1 MTYTVRKFKL
11 IFYSNMRK
19 SNNQIIFSASD
30 LSNHIHCKHLT
41 NLNYDVVQGLKEK
54 PISNNRVL
62 DVLRERGIDFE
73 NSYLIELEDKGH
85 SIVKIDSE
93 EPNARQKTI
102 DAMRQGAD
110 YIYQARLSND
120 KWQGWADFLIK
131 VTTPSELGNWSYEVI
146 DTKLST
152 QTRAGTILQISL
164 YSEII
169 EEIQG
174 LLPEYMHVRTPESEL
189 SYRVNDYISYLR
201 LTKKRLDNAIN
212 IPIATYPEPC
222 SHSIICN
229 WWEHCNGIRRNDDHL
244 SFIAGMGTSQIKEV
258 KQHGITTLQAMSE
271 IPLPIPF
278 KPTKGSKET
287 FTKLREQ
294 SRVQNESRTAQKPI
308 YELLELK
315 ENTGFYILPEP
326 TDGDIYLDFEGDPLV
341 EPSGLEYLFGWV
353 FQEKYNCIWVSNLE
367 EEKAALEQFIDF
379 VFEKR
384 KVFPALHI
392 YHFAPYETIALK
404 NMMGKYATK
413 ENEIDILLRTNS
425 FVDLHR
431 VLKQSIRAGVERYS
445 LKDLEKY
452 HGFIREMDLR
462 IVSKIK
468 AEFEF
473 LLEIKK
479 FELITDKMKDAIQ
492 LYNRE
497 DCFST
502 LNLHLWLE
510 KERELLITRG
520 NIISRPIVNT
530 AEVPEH
536 VNAHLERIQPIYDA
550 LMYENPLDV
559 NERNKDQQARFILAN
574 MLDWYRREQK
584 SFWWEYFRI
593 MELEPDELLDEKTAL
608 TYLQYTGESI
618 PEKKSV
624 IDTYLFPGQECE
636 LRPGD
641 QLKNENGGNA
651 GEIIEID
658 ELQGIIKLKKGPS
671 IKETHPNT
679 IIKFEQF
686 STKDKEESLI
696 HFAQWILANGFENN
710 LNDYK
715 VTRDLLLNNL
725 PDLSQALNQN
735 TDLLEKSIDWA
746 SKLDYS
752 YLPIQGPPG
761 SGKSFTGSHMVLE
774 LIKKGKKIG
783 ITALS
788 HKVIINLLDKVKKI
802 AASQGFDLQIIY
814 KGSTNDVGDYPWD
827 IAKNVDTIVSN
838 ISKYQV
844 IAGTSFMWCNEKLKN
859 SVDYLIIDEAGQFAL
874 IDTLVVSQASRNI
887 VFLGDHQQLKQPMKG
902 VHPDGTDVSALEHL
916 LEGKKTISEE
926 KGIFLEKTWRMHPN
940 ICSFDS
946 EMFYESRL
954 HAVDGLEKQRVEGNT
969 QFQGSGLF
977 YKAVIHQGNNNLS
990 LEEIDEIEKITIELT
1005 KGDVFWYDEKNN
1017 KNILQRSDIKI
1028 ITPYNSSVF
1037 ELQKRIQNIEI
1048 GTVDKFQGQEAA
1060 VIIYSVASSS
1070 AEDAPRGMDFLY
1082 SPNRFNVAVS
1092 RAKAIFIMVGNPVI
1106 FEPDCK
1112 SPEQIKLANPFCR
1125 FIEMAEILT

>member
-1 MTYTVRKFKL
+1 
-11 IFYSNMRK
+11 MRK
-19 SNNQIIFSASD
+19 SHNQIIFSASD

-73 NSYLIELEDKGH
+73 NSFLIELEAKGL
-85 SIVKIDSE
+85 SIVKIEQD

-102 DAMRQGAD
+102 VAMYQGAD

-120 KWQGWADFLIK
+120 NWQGWADFLIK
-131 VTTPSELGNWSYEVI
+131 VATPSKLGNWSYEVI

-174 LLPEYMHVRTPESEL
+174 LLPEYMHVKTPESEL

-201 LTKKRLDNAIN
+201 LIKKRLNNAIN
-212 IPIATYPEPC
+212 TPIETYPEPC
-222 SHSIICN
+222 SHCDICN
-229 WWEHCNGIRRNDDHL
+229 WWQHCNGIRREDDHL

-258 KQHGITTLQAMSE
+258 KQHGITTLEGMSE
-271 IPLPIPF
+271 MPLPISF

-294 SRVQNESRTAQKPI
+294 ARLQNESRIKQKPI

-315 ENTGFYILPEP
+315 ENTGLYNLPEP
-326 TDGDIYLDFEGDPLV
+326 SDGDVYLDFEGDPLV
-341 EPSGLEYLFGWV
+341 QPSGLEYLFGWV
-353 FQEKYNCIWVSNLE
+353 YQKKYYCIWVSNLE
-367 EEKAALEQFIDF
+367 EEKAALKEFIDF
-379 VFEKR
+379 VFDKR
-384 KVFPALHI
+384 KEFPALHI
-392 YHFAPYETIALK
+392 YHYAPYETIALK
-404 NMMGKYATK
+404 RMMGKYAVK
-413 ENEIDILLRTNS
+413 ENEIDVLLRTKS

-445 LKDLEKY
+445 LKDLEVY
-452 HGFIREMDLR
+452 HGFVREMDLR
-462 IVSKIK
+462 TLSKFK
-468 AEFEF
+468 ADFEF
-473 LLEIKK
+473 LLESKK
-479 FELITDKMKDAIQ
+479 FELITEEMKAAIQ
-492 LYNRE
+492 LYNQD
-497 DCFST
+497 DCYST
-502 LNLHLWLE
+502 INLHFWLE
-510 KERELLITRG
+510 EKRELF
-520 NIISRPIVNT
+520 ISNGKVIERPIVNT
-530 AEVPEH
+530 VEVPDS
-536 VNAHLERIQPIYDA
+536 VNAHLERITPIYDA
-550 LMYENPLDV
+550 LMQDIPLDV
-559 NERNKDQQARFILAN
+559 NERNKEQQARFILAN

-593 MELEPDELLDEKTAL
+593 LELEPDELLDEKTAL
-608 TYLQYTGESI
+608 TYLQFTGESI

-624 IDTYLFPGQECE
+624 VDTYFFPSQECE
-636 LRPGD
+636 LRPGN
-641 QLKNENGGNA
+641 QMKNENGGSA

-658 ELQGIIKLKKGPS
+658 ELNNYIKLKKGPS
-671 IKETHPNT
+671 NKDTHPNT

-696 HFAQWILANGFENN
+696 LFAEWIVANGFENS
-710 LNDYK
+710 LNEYK

-725 PDLSQALNQN
+725 PNLSEPLNQN
-735 TDLLEKSIDWA
+735 TDLLEKSIDWT

-761 SGKSFTGSHMVLE
+761 SGKSFTGSHMVIE

-788 HKVIINLLDKVKKI
+788 HKVIINLLDKIQKLALK
-802 AASQGFDLQIIY
+802 QGIDVSILY
-814 KGSTNDVGDYPWD
+814 KGSINDEGDYTWD
-827 IAKNVDTIVSN
+827 MAKNIDTIVPN

-874 IDTLVVSQASRNI
+874 IDTLVVSQASKNI

-902 VHPDGTDVSALEHL
+902 VHPDGTDVSALDHL

-926 KGIFLEKTWRMHPN
+926 KGIFLEKTYRMHPA
-940 ICSFDS
+940 ICFFDS

-954 HAVDGLEKQRVEGNT
+954 QSVDSLENQRIEGNT
-969 QFQGSGLF
+969 EFQGSGLF
-977 YKAVIHQGNNNLS
+977 YKAVIHEGNSNFS
-990 LEEIDEIEKITIELT
+990 IEEIDEIGKIIIELT
-1005 KGDVFWYDEKNN
+1005 KGDVFWYDDKNV
-1017 KNILQRSDIKI
+1017 KRVLKDSDIKI
-1028 ITPYNSSVF
+1028 ITPYNSNVF
-1037 ELQKRIQNIEI
+1037 ELQKRIPNIEI

-1070 AEDAPRGMDFLY
+1070 PEDAPRGMDFLY

-1092 RAKAIFIMVGNPVI
+1092 RAKAIFIMVGSPKI

-1125 FIEMAEILT
+1125 FIELAETKNE

>member
-1 MTYTVRKFKL
+1 
-11 IFYSNMRK
+11 MRK
-19 SNNQIIFSASD
+19 SHNQIIFSASD

-62 DVLRERGIDFE
+62 AVLRERGIDFE
-73 NSYLIELEDKGH
+73 NSFLVELEAKGL
-85 SIVKIDSE
+85 SIVKIDQE
-93 EPNARQKTI
+93 EPNSRQKTI
-102 DAMRQGAD
+102 EAMQQGAD

-131 VTTPSELGNWSYEVI
+131 VATPSTLGNWSYEVI

-201 LTKKRLDNAIN
+201 LIKKRLDNAIN
-212 IPIATYPEPC
+212 TPIDTYPEPC
-222 SHSIICN
+222 SHCDICN
-229 WWEHCNGIRRNDDHL
+229 WWQHCNGVRREDDHL

-258 KQHGITTLQAMSE
+258 KQYGITTLQAMSE

-294 SRVQNESRTAQKPI
+294 ARIQNETRTAQKPR
-308 YELLELK
+308 YELLELI
-315 ENTGFYILPEP
+315 ENTGFYNLPEP
-326 TDGDIYLDFEGDPLV
+326 SDGDIYLDFEGDPLV

-353 FQEKYNCIWVSNLE
+353 FQSNYYCIWVANLE

-379 VFEKR
+379 VFDKR
-384 KVFPALHI
+384 KEFSGLHI
-392 YHFAPYETIALK
+392 YHYAPYETIALK
-404 NMMGKYATK
+404 RMMGKYAVK
-413 ENEIDILLRTNS
+413 VNEIDILLRTKS

-445 LKDLEKY
+445 LKDLEVY
-452 HGFIREMDLR
+452 HGFVREMDLR
-462 IVSKIK
+462 TLSKFK
-468 AEFEF
+468 ADFEF
-473 LLEIKK
+473 LLESKK
-479 FELITDKMKDAIQ
+479 FELITEEMKAAIQ
-492 LYNRE
+492 LYNQD
-497 DCFST
+497 DCYST

-510 KERELLITRG
+510 KERELLISNGKT
-520 NIISRPIVNT
+520 IERPIENT
-530 AEVPEH
+530 AEVPESI
-536 VNAHLERIQPIYDA
+536 NAHLERITPIYDA
-550 LMYENPLDV
+550 LMQDIPLDV
-559 NERNKDQQARFILAN
+559 NERNNEQQARFILTN

-593 MELEPDELLDEKTAL
+593 LELEADELLDEKSTL
-608 TYLQYTGESI
+608 TYLQFTGQ
-618 PEKKSV
+618 SV
-624 IDTYLFPGQECE
+624 PDKRSFIDTYTFPSQECE
-636 LRPGD
+636 L
-641 QLKNENGGNA
+641 KKGNKVKIA
-651 GEIIEID
+651 NSKTSMEIIEID
-658 ELQGIIKLKKGPS
+658 DLQGFIKLKKGPS
-671 IKETHPNT
+671 NKDIHPLT
-679 IIKFEQF
+679 IIKDEYID
-686 STKDKEESLI
+686 TKKKEESLI
-696 HFAQWILANGFENN
+696 LFAEWIVANGFENS

-725 PDLSQALNQN
+725 PNLLQPLIDT
-735 TDLLEKSIDWA
+735 TDLVAKSIDWA
-746 SKLDYS
+746 SKLNNS

-788 HKVIINLLDKVKKI
+788 HKVIINLLDKVQKLAINQKI
-802 AASQGFDLQIIY
+802 DVSIIY
-814 KGSTNDVGDYPWD
+814 KGSNNDETEYEWNMVKSIDP
-827 IAKNVDTIVSN
+827 ILSN

-859 SVDYLIIDEAGQFAL
+859 NVDYLIIDEAGQFAL
-874 IDTLVVSQASRNI
+874 IDTLVVSQASKNI

-926 KGIFLEKTWRMHPN
+926 KGVFLEKTYRMHPS
-940 ICSFDS
+940 ICFFDS

-954 HAVDGLEKQRVEGNT
+954 QSVDGLENQRVEGNT
-969 QFQGSGLF
+969 VFQGSGLF
-977 YKAVIHQGNNNLS
+977 YKAVTHEGNTNFS
-990 LEEIDEIEKITIELT
+990 LEEIEDIEKITTELT
-1005 KGDVFWYDEKNN
+1005 KGDVFWYDDKNV
-1017 KNILQRSDIKI
+1017 KRVLQDTDIKI

-1037 ELQKRIQNIEI
+1037 ELQKRIPTIEI

-1060 VIIYSVASSS
+1060 VIIYSLASSS
-1070 AEDAPRGMDFLY
+1070 PEDAPRGMDFLY

-1092 RAKAIFIMVGNPVI
+1092 RAKAIFIMVGSPNI

-1125 FIEMAEILT
+1125 FIELAETKEV

>member
-1 MTYTVRKFKL
+1 
-11 IFYSNMRK
+11 MRK
-19 SNNQIIFSASD
+19 AHNQIIFSASD

-54 PISNNRVL
+54 PISNNKVL

-73 NSYLIELEDKGH
+73 NSFLIELETKGF
-85 SIVKIDSE
+85 SIVKIDPG

-102 DAMRQGAD
+102 DAMHHGVD

-131 VTTPSELGNWSYEVI
+131 VATPCALGNWSYQVI

-201 LTKKRLDNAIN
+201 LIKKRLDNAI
-212 IPIATYPEPC
+212 IAPIATYPEPC
-222 SHSIICN
+222 SHCDICN
-229 WWEHCNGIRRNDDHL
+229 WWQHCNGIRREDDHL

-294 SRVQNESRTAQKPI
+294 ARVQNETRTAQKPI
-308 YELLELK
+308 YELLELI
-315 ENTGFYILPEP
+315 ENTGFYNLPEP
-326 TDGDIYLDFEGDPLV
+326 SDGDIYLDFEGDPLV

-353 FQEKYNCIWVSNLE
+353 FQKEYHCIWVSNLE

-379 VFEKR
+379 VFDKR
-384 KVFPALHI
+384 KEFAGLHI
-392 YHFAPYETIALK
+392 YHYAPYETIALK
-404 NMMGKYATK
+404 RMMGKYAVK
-413 ENEIDILLRTNS
+413 ENEIDILLRTKS

-445 LKDLEKY
+445 LKDLEVY
-452 HGFIREMDLR
+452 HGFVREMDLR
-462 IVSKIK
+462 TLSKFK
-468 AEFEF
+468 ADFEF
-473 LLEIKK
+473 LLESKK
-479 FELITDKMKDAIQ
+479 FELITEEMKAIIQ
-492 LYNRE
+492 LYNQD
-497 DCFST
+497 DCYST

-510 KERELLITRG
+510 KERELLISNG
-520 NIISRPIVNT
+520 KLIERPIENT
-530 AEVPEH
+530 AEVPDS
-536 VNAHLERIQPIYDA
+536 VNAHLERITPIYDA
-550 LMYENPLDV
+550 LMQDIPLDV
-559 NERNKDQQARFILAN
+559 NERNKEQQARFILAN

-593 MELEPDELLDEKTAL
+593 LELETDELLDEKSTL
-608 TYLQYTGESI
+608 TYLQFTGQ
-618 PEKKSV
+618 SV
-624 IDTYLFPGQECE
+624 PDKRSFIDTYTFPSQECE
-636 LRPGD
+636 LRLGN
-641 QLKNENGGNA
+641 QIKNENGGSA

-658 ELQGIIKLKKGPS
+658 EINNFIKLKKGPS
-671 IKETHPNT
+671 IKDTHPNT

-686 STKDKEESLI
+686 STKDKEGTLI
-696 HFAQWILANGFENN
+696 QFAEWILVNGFENG
-710 LNDYK
+710 LNEYK

-725 PDLSQALNQN
+725 PNLLQPLVDNSDLVL
-735 TDLLEKSIDWA
+735 KSIDWA
-746 SKLDYS
+746 SKLNNS

-761 SGKSFTGSHMVLE
+761 SGKSYTGSHMVLE

-788 HKVIINLLDKVKKI
+788 HKVIINLLDKVQKLAIKQSI
-802 AASQGFDLQIIY
+802 DVSIIY
-814 KGSTNDVGDYPWD
+814 KGSSNDDGDYSWEM
-827 IAKNVDTIVSN
+827 AKNIDTLVSN
-838 ISKYQV
+838 IAKYQV
-844 IAGTSFMWCNEKLKN
+844 IAGTSFMWCNEKLKK

-874 IDTLVVSQASRNI
+874 IDTLVVSQASKNI

-916 LEGKKTISEE
+916 LEEKKTISEE
-926 KGIFLEKTWRMHPN
+926 KGIFLEKTYRMHPA
-940 ICSFDS
+940 ICFFDS

-954 HAVDGLEKQRVEGNT
+954 QSVDCLEHQRVKGNT
-969 QFQGSGLF
+969 EYQGSGLF
-977 YKAVIHQGNNNLS
+977 YKAVTHEGNTNFS
-990 LEEIDEIEKITIELT
+990 LEEIDEIEKITIELS
-1005 KGDVFWYDEKNN
+1005 KGDVFWYDDKNV
-1017 KNILQRSDIKI
+1017 KRVLQDSDIKI

-1037 ELQKRIQNIEI
+1037 ELQKRIPNIEI

-1060 VIIYSVASSS
+1060 VILYSLASSS
-1070 AEDAPRGMDFLY
+1070 PEDAPRGMEFLY
-1082 SPNRFNVAVS
+1082 SPNRLNVAVS
-1092 RAKAIFIMVGNPVI
+1092 RARAMFIMVGNPRL

-1125 FIEMAEILT
+1125 FIELAHSLP